1 MPSDFLKDRLPA
13 FQEEVAGAETV
24 SFFVFT
30 ETAKDSFT
38 GTVAE
43 GSAYPAAGVSLPALV
58 NYHPSE
64 ARRKSFGA
72 DIDFDA
78 ILLIAIAHLND
89 KSITL
94 KIGDAFTLPGHGTD
108 KFYIKKIAES
118 HQVDDQFLER
128 RVAVSR
134 KHGRR

>member
-1 MPSDFLKDRLPA
+1 MPSDFLKSRLPA
-13 FQEEVAGAETV
+13 FQEEVAGGETV
-24 SFFVFT
+24 SFFVYD
-30 ETAKDSFT
+30 ETAKDGFT

-43 GSAYPAAGVSLPALV
+43 ASAYPAAGVALPALV

-64 ARRKSFGA
+64 ASRKSFGA

-78 ILLIAIAHLND
+78 LLMIAIAHLEA

-94 KIGDAFTLPGHGTD
+94 KVGDAFTLPGHGTD
-108 KFYIKKIAES
+108 KFYVKKIASS

-128 RVAVSR
+128 RVAVSH